1 MQQME
6 SYPVD
11 TDPEQV
17 VRWLMVERQIGSP
30 LLEINAR
37 RVLEAQDIPVQQELR
52 LGDEEREDL
61 SDAATI
67 ATLEIAP
74 IHAGDGW
81 RLTVVVEDE
90 SGSRDPDEV
99 SADESIDLETFYSEF
114 VRPGRGTTR
123 LVAEVE
129 GPEAEA
135 RLARLLG
142 AVETNSHP
150 HDRGPPPA

>member
-1 MQQME
+1 ME

-17 VRWLMVERQIGSP
+17 VRWLMVEQRIGSS

-61 SDAATI
+61 SDAATV

-74 IHAGDGW
+74 IHASDGW

-90 SGSRDPDEV
+90 SSSRDPDEV
-99 SADESIDLETFYSEF
+99 SVDESIDLETFYSEF
-114 VRPGRGTTR
+114 VRPGRGTAR

-135 RLARLLG
+135 RLAQLLG

-150 HDRGPPPA
+150 HDRGPSPA

>member
-1 MQQME
+1 ME

-17 VRWLMVERQIGSP
+17 VRWLMVEQRLGAP
-30 LLEINAR
+30 LLEITAR
-37 RVLEAQDIPVQQELR
+37 RGLEAQDIPAQQDLR

-61 SDAATI
+61 SDAETV

-81 RLTVVVEDE
+81 RLTVIVEDE
-90 SGSRDPDEV
+90 PGSRDPDEV
-99 SADESIDLETFYSEF
+99 SEDEAIDLETFYSEF
-114 VRPGRGTTR
+114 VRPGRGTAR

-129 GPEAEA
+129 GPDAEA
-135 RLARLLG
+135 RLARLLA
-142 AVETNSHP
+142 AVETNAHP
-150 HDRGPPPA
+150 HDRGPSG

>member
-1 MQQME
+1 
-6 SYPVD
+6 
-11 TDPEQV
+11 
-17 VRWLMVERQIGSP
+17 MVEQRIGSS

-37 RVLEAQDIPVQQELR
+37 RVQEAQDIPVQQELR

-61 SDAATI
+61 SDAATV

-90 SGSRDPDEV
+90 SSSRDPDEV
-99 SADESIDLETFYSEF
+99 SVDESIDLETFYSEF
-114 VRPGRGTTR
+114 VRPGRGTAR

-129 GPEAEA
+129 GPEFVRLNSYWAPSKRIPILTIMA
-135 RLARLLG
+135 RRRAVPPDDQDRLHG
-142 AVETNSHP
+142 
-150 HDRGPPPA
+150 